1 MESSRRQW
9 RSRAVV
15 SGGVGQGA
23 AVEWDSGEVRKGT
36 TRSQVKGGKGV
47 AMQSR
52 GKANSG
58 RGRQQREFEK
68 GAAAELGSEHG

>member
-1 MESSRRQW
+1 MRRIRRERGSGGVGQGAAVESSRRQW

-52 GKANSG
+52 
-58 RGRQQREFEK
+58 
-68 GAAAELGSEHG
+68 